1 MTIPKRYNPISKYDR
16 QYIERHYQEFDPEF
30 MDIDSLSSAWKT
42 YLDEKQGRLTH
53 NTRCRLKSTAYDYKR
68 LDAWMR
74 LHRMTNENM
83 VIAYELV
90 YGRRLSVGTVSNI
103 RSGSY
108 TNSKTAQE
116 MMGMM
121 EGGI

>member
-1 MTIPKRYNPISKYDR
+1 M
-16 QYIERHYQEFDPEF
+16 
-30 MDIDSLSSAWKT
+30 
-42 YLDEKQGRLTH
+42 TH

-68 LDAWMR
+68 LDEWMR

-103 RSGSY
+103 RCGSY
-108 TNSKTAQE
+108 TNSKTARE
-116 MMGMM
+116 MMGMV
-121 EGGI
+121 ERRTA

>member
-1 MTIPKRYNPISKYDR
+1 MNALSRYDKR
-16 QYIERHYQEFDPEF
+16 YIERHISEFDEF
-30 MDIDSLSSAWKT
+30 TDVDSLSAAWRT
-42 YLDEKQGRLTH
+42 YIDEKQGKLTH
-53 NTRCRLKSTAYDYKR
+53 NTRCRIKSSAYDYKR

-83 VIAYELV
+83 AVAYELV

-103 RSGSY
+103 RCGSY

-116 MMGMM
+116 MMGMI
-121 EGGI
+121 ESESDRRTA